1 MSRLSLP
8 FAVALALS
16 ALPLMAQPP
25 AKPTASAS
33 AAPAASGSAAPEGEL
48 PPGHPPTGDMPPGH
62 PPTEEGGG
70 MFRPPPDQ
78 VAPDENL
85 PRGTIAI
92 TIADAD
98 DKPIAGAT
106 ILIAVKE
113 ESVSRGEK
121 TTVLEHKADAN
132 GRLRLDDMKYG
143 TGVGY
148 TIKTKLGE
156 ATFETQQFGLQDQ
169 HGMHVRLH
177 AYESVTELAEAPLVM
192 EAVVML
198 EIKEDSFS
206 INHRIRTL
214 NIGRK
219 AFVSKGVRMRLPD
232 EYKAFN
238 IEDEEGGG
246 SIRMVERDGFAE
258 LEGTFPPGQAEF
270 FFRYQIPLDG
280 GSTQKLRV
288 PLPPRVVHTTV
299 VAGAGPEM
307 SLEVSGFPK
316 AKPERWHNGQ
326 RVLSTVHQP
335 DLRMGLQPLL
345 ADMTPRILDIT
356 LTGIPTPGPWRWFA
370 LALAVAGTVGGSAY
384 FYVMRKRKVGL
395 SKEER
400 RDLREARDALLD
412 EIARLEELH
421 RTGEVGPRSYE
432 RLRAALLDALARI
445 VHKLEEDEAR
455 HPYRGK
461 VKKSTSSEDKR
472 PKRKRKAKRKIKSA
486 TA

>member
-1 MSRLSLP
+1 VSRLSLP
-8 FAVALALS
+8 LAVAVALV

-25 AKPTASAS
+25 AKPPAS
-33 AAPAASGSAAPEGEL
+33 AAPATSGSAAPEGEL
-48 PPGHPPTGDMPPGH
+48 PPGHPPTDVMPPGH

-85 PRGTIAI
+85 PRGTISI

-98 DKPIAGAT
+98 DKPIAAAP
-106 ILIAVKE
+106 IVISVKE

-121 TTVLEHKADAN
+121 TTVLEHKADGE
-132 GRLRLDDMKYG
+132 GRLRLDDMKFG
-143 TGVGY
+143 SGVGY
-148 TIKTKLGE
+148 TIKTTLGE
-156 ATFETQQFGLQDQ
+156 ATFQTEPFGLQDQ
-169 HGMHVRLH
+169 HGIRVRLH
-177 AYESVTELAEAPLVM
+177 AYEVITELAEAPLVM
-192 EAVVML
+192 EAVVMV

-232 EYKAFN
+232 DYKAFN
-238 IEDEEGGG
+238 IEEDEGG
-246 SIRMVERDGFAE
+246 SNIRMVERDGFAE

-270 FFRYQIPLDG
+270 FFRYQIPLEG

-307 SLEVSGFPK
+307 NLEVGGFPK
-316 AKPERWHNGQ
+316 AKPERWQNGQ
-326 RVLSTVHQP
+326 RVLTTVHQP
-335 DLRMGLQPLL
+335 DMRMGLQPLL
-345 ADMTPRILDIT
+345 ADMSPRILDIT

-370 LALAVAGTVGGSAY
+370 VALAVVGTVGGGAY
-384 FYVMRKRKVGL
+384 FLVMRKRKVGL

-400 RDLREARDALLD
+400 RDLCEARDAMLD

-445 VHKLEEDEAR
+445 VHKLEEDEVR

-461 VKKSTSSEDKR
+461 VKKATEDKR